1 MYVGR
6 GRRKRVKRGREVKGR
21 LKKERIGYGNRAKTE
36 KWREVREQGGDGIE
50 LSMVVVQF

>member
-21 LKKERIGYGNRAKTE
+21 LKKGYGNRAKTE

>member
-21 LKKERIGYGNRAKTE
+21 LKKGYGNRAKTE
-36 KWREVREQGGDGIE
+36 VERGERTRGRRN
-50 LSMVVVQF
+50 

>member
-36 KWREVREQGGDGIE
+36 KWREGERTRGRRN
-50 LSMVVVQF
+50 